1 MSASLCE
8 KVAREFAWFQDE
20 HERLILRIKVP
31 KGTSALMVDVAVDV
45 AWENEVLFPP
55 GARLRILD
63 KHEESSGW
71 KVIEGMIFND

>member
-1 MSASLCE
+1 
-8 KVAREFAWFQDE
+8 
-20 HERLILRIKVP
+20 
-31 KGTSALMVDVAVDV
+31 MVDVAVDK

-63 KHEESSGW
+63 KHEESGGW